1 MIPAPAAV
9 ILDFD
14 GTMVD
19 TEWPVY
25 EMVRGVYRFHG
36 AELAIADWV
45 DRLGRADHRPWV
57 EDLAELIGV
66 EPDAEVVQRAETEGR
81 AVYGTLSL
89 LPGVVELMD
98 AADRADMALAVASSS
113 PSRWVDSHLDR
124 LGIAGRFAAVRTRDH
139 VDRTKPDPD
148 LFLAAAAALDV
159 EPARSVAIE
168 DSRHGCRAAKAAGM
182 TCVVVPN
189 PITRHD
195 LPDDADL
202 IINSLVEFPY
212 SRFGMGRAR

>member
-1 MIPAPAAV
+1 MIAVPAAL

-14 GTMVD
+14 GTLVD
-19 TEWPVY
+19 TEWPTY
-25 EMVRGVYRFHG
+25 EMVRGVYRSHG
-36 AELAIADWV
+36 ADLAIADWV

-57 EDLAELIGV
+57 DDLAELIGG
-66 EPDAEVVQRAETEGR
+66 EPDVEVVERAESEGR
-81 AVYGTLSL
+81 AVYATLSL

-98 AADRADMALAVASSS
+98 AADRADMAMAVASSS

-124 LGIAGRFAAVRTRDH
+124 LGIADRFAAVRTRDH

-148 LFLAAAAALDV
+148 LFLAAAAALDID
-159 EPARSVAIE
+159 PAQAVVIE
-168 DSRHGCRAAKAAGM
+168 DSRHGCRAAKSAGM

-195 LPDDADL
+195 LPGDADL
-202 IINSLVEFPY
+202 IIDSLVDFPY
-212 SRFGMGRAR
+212 DRFGMGRAR